1 MVDNSGH
8 IFRLLLI
15 HVLKL
20 GGRMKKCPSTYF
32 IISLEI
38 NNHHFLFT
46 REQYLLRKKI
56 LCMKASIRPAA
67 ERKRKHPRMG
77 ENPSQLLP
85 TPLRFLILKQL
96 QRGLLGKICI
106 LSLKDKEN

>member
-46 REQYLLRKKI
+46 REQYFLRKNNFVHEGFYQTSSREKKEAPKNGRESQPI
-56 LCMKASIRPAA
+56 VA
-67 ERKRKHPRMG
+67 
-77 ENPSQLLP
+77 NPSKISDPQT
-85 TPLRFLILKQL
+85 TPERSP
-96 QRGLLGKICI
+96 RE
-106 LSLKDKEN
+106 DMYP